1 MAIDYTSPIGYV
13 RITIGDLDESNFKL
27 TDEQIQ
33 GFIDMTGNVV
43 FASIYACR
51 ALMGI
56 YASTSGDEYKVDTLE
71 YKEGKSKVN
80 QLQAMLKSLEDSIK
94 NGTNPMMCGV
104 PFTTGIFVDE
114 LNENMERINAGE
126 IIGPQIKDGEYDI
139 VEFDNQDGPYQG

>member
-1 MAIDYTSPIGYV
+1 MAIDYASDIGYV
-13 RITIGDLDESNFKL
+13 RLTIGDLDENAFKL
-27 TDEQIQ
+27 SDEQIQ

-80 QLQAMLKSLEDSIK
+80 QLQAILKSLEDSVK
-94 NGTNPMMCGV
+94 NGTCPMMIGV

-114 LNENMERINAGE
+114 LEENMQRINDGE

-139 VEFDNQDGPYQG
+139 VNYDNQDGPYQK

>member
-1 MAIDYTSPIGYV
+1 MAIDYASDIGYV
-13 RITIGDLDESNFKL
+13 RLTIGDLDENAFKL
-27 TDEQIQ
+27 SDEQIQ

-80 QLQAMLKSLEDSIK
+80 QLQAILKSLEDSVK
-94 NGTNPMMCGV
+94 NGTCPMMIGV

-114 LNENMERINAGE
+114 LEENMQRINDGE
-126 IIGPQIKDGEYDI
+126 IIGPQIKDGEYEVIDFVI
-139 VEFDNQDGPYQG
+139 QNGPYQK

>member
-1 MAIDYTSPIGYV
+1 MAIDYASDIGYV
-13 RITIGDLDESNFKL
+13 RLTIGDLDENAFKL
-27 TDEQIQ
+27 SDEQIQ

-80 QLQAMLKSLEDSIK
+80 QLQAILKSLEDSVK
-94 NGTNPMMCGV
+94 NGTNPMMIGV
-104 PFTTGIFVDE
+104 PFTTGIFVEE
-114 LNENMERINAGE
+114 LEENMQRINDGE
-126 IIGPQIKDGEYDI
+126 IIGPQIKDGEYEVIDFVI
-139 VEFDNQDGPYQG
+139 QNGPYQK